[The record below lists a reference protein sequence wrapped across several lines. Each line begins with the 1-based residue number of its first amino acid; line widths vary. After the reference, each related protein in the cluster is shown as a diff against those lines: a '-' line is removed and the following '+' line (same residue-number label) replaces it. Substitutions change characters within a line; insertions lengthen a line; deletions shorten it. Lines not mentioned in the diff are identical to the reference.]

1 LVSTDVA
8 SIPDS
13 LRKINIF
20 WLEASTSTKRAPSTW
35 NSFYRNLNDRLLDVM
50 WQKKLIKE
58 MVYFFFFFF
67 FLISKRNFIKSA
79 FNEIS
84 LDQVKTQISNKKD
97 VTRDEIR

>member
-50 WQKKLIKE
+50 WQQKLLKE
-58 MVYFFFFFF
+58 MVDFFFFFF
-67 FLISKRNFIKSA
+67 FDKQR
-79 FNEIS
+79 EIS
-84 LDQVKTQISNKKD
+84 LKAILMKFLLIKSKH
-97 VTRDEIR
+97 R